1 MKKNFN
7 ILLMSLC
14 TMCVWA
20 QNDSIIDRTVTVE
33 REYQPVVRQ
42 AGKLTVKPQVYVPEL
57 QPADVVYSDY
67 TEPLHTDF
75 NFNQLGYS
83 AVKFGQ
89 PRPLRGFLRG
99 GVGHINTV
107 FDFNYRLTEQ
117 KDVLLDIDAHHL
129 GQWGLKTL
137 SESLAGFN
145 FSKLFSGTDLFF
157 GVTGKNTFFTR
168 YGRYFKYTD
177 VSKSK
182 GSFDIKRYSDFS
194 SEDKSAFW
202 EVDTKIGVR
211 SLPNQDIQYLV
222 QTGYEAF
229 VIGRI
234 ATEHQINT
242 HAMFDW
248 HSEEHHAGGNLVVQ
262 NRFYSVQQADWQ
274 IAVEHG
280 NDSAVQA
287 HHAIKFEPYYAYEG
301 RRFSI
306 HAGVNVDFSV
316 GKGKLCLPS
325 PNVTFEAKLT
335 KDWLALYGGVVGDY
349 MITSV
354 RDNFHYNRYLYPEL
368 ELTDTHSRTYVPVD
382 AFLGFKIRPQANLLI
397 DIYAHYIL
405 TKDDVFYKTDT
416 STLGYFTLETSGHQR
431 WKIGGKADYHYQDIV
446 NVHLDGNYTIW
457 QMDKNGLEFAYYRPS
472 WEINFR
478 IDAKI
483 NSKIS
488 LYSDNYFAGGRYA
501 LVGEESFRLRPT
513 IDLNIG
519 AQYNIDKWLACY
531 LQLNNYLNRKHDVFY
546 GYQTQGINFVAGVT
560 WSF

>member
-1 MKKNFN
+1 MKKTFN
-7 ILLMSLC
+7 IFLISLC
-14 TMCVWA
+14 AAGVWA
-20 QNDSIIDRTVTVE
+20 QNDSVIERTVTVE
-33 REYQPVVRQ
+33 REYQPIVRQ
-42 AGKLTVKPQVYVPEL
+42 AGKLPVKPQVYTPEL
-57 QPADVVYSDY
+57 QPVEVTYSDY
-67 TEPLHTDF
+67 TQPLNTDF

-83 AVKFGQ
+83 ATNFVQ

-99 GVGHINTV
+99 GIGHINTV
-107 FDFNYRLTEQ
+107 FDFNYRLTEK
-117 KDVLLDIDAHHL
+117 KDIVLDLDAHHL
-129 GQWGLKTL
+129 GQWGRKTL
-137 SESLAGFN
+137 SESMAGLN
-145 FSKLFSGTDLFF
+145 FSKLFSGADLFF

-168 YGRYFKYTD
+168 YGRYFNYTD
-177 VSKSK
+177 ESK
-182 GSFDIKRYSDFS
+182 GKGVFSINHYKDFAAA
-194 SEDKSAFW
+194 DKGSLW

-211 SLPNQDIQYLV
+211 SLPNQDIRYLV

-229 VIGRI
+229 VMGKT

-242 HAMFDW
+242 QALLDW
-248 HSEEHHAGGNLVVQ
+248 HSEEHHAGGNLLVQ
-262 NRFYSVQQADWQ
+262 NRLYSVGQADWS
-274 IAVEHG
+274 IARLHG
-280 NDSAVQA
+280 NDSVPQK
-287 HHAIKFEPYYAYEG
+287 HHVVKLEPYYAYQG
-301 RRFSI
+301 KRFGI
-306 HAGVNVDFSV
+306 HAGINIDFAI

-325 PNVTFEAKLT
+325 PNVTFEAQLT
-335 KDWLALYGGVVGDY
+335 KDWLALYGGAVGDY

-354 RDNFHYNRYLYPEL
+354 RDNFRYNRYLHPEL
-368 ELTDTHSRTYVPVD
+368 ELTDTHNRTYVPVD
-382 AFLGFKIRPQANLLI
+382 AFLGFKLRPQANLLI

-405 TKDDVFYKTDT
+405 TKYDVFYKTDT
-416 STLGYFTLETSGHQR
+416 LGYFTLVSADHQR

-446 NVHLDGNYTIW
+446 TIHLDGNYTLW
-457 QMDKNGLEFAYYRPS
+457 QMDKESGYKYAYYRPS

-478 IDAKI
+478 VDAKI

-501 LVGEESFRLRPT
+501 LVGTEDVRLKPT